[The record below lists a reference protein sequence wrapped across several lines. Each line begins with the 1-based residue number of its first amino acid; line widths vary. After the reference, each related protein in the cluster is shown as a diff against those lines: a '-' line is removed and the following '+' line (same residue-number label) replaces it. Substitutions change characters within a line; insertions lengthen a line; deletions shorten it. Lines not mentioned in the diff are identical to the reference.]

1 MLLMADALVVAY
13 TVAFEE
19 VEDGWVMA
27 TILEKPGAISQGR
40 NRAEAR
46 ENVRDAPRDPSS
58 RSRRS
63 PRRFLTSDW
72 MSASVR
78 PVAPAARSPAM
89 A

>member
-46 ENVRDAPRDPSS
+46 ENVRDALREILLHEADVA
-58 RSRRS
+58 RG
-63 PRRFLTSDW
+63 DQD
-72 MSASVR
+72 SVD
-78 PVAPAARSPAM
+78 VEALELSIAP
-89 A
+89 